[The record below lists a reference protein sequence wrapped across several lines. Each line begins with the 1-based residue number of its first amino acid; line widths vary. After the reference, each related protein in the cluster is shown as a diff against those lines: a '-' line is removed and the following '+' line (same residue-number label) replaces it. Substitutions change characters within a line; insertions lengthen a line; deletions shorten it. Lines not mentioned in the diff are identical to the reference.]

1 MKIVFTC
8 ECPISAGKLMGSVVC
23 VREQASWMVV
33 WRPFLRRDGYRNK
46 GYFILE
52 KREVWK

>member
-1 MKIVFTC
+1 MV
-8 ECPISAGKLMGSVVC
+8 SVVC